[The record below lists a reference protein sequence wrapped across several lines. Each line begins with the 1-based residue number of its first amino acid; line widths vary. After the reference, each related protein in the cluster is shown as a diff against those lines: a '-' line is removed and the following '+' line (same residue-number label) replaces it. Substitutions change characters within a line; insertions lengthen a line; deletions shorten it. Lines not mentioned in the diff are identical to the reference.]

1 MNEAELRQ
9 LMMMLSPNAANT
21 TYMQPNQEAML
32 RNQSISPFTP
42 QGGAQMP
49 NQTGMGI
56 NELLSALMGAQVGAS
71 MPAGQLSNNELEM
84 ISSGDPDGMTA
95 PPMQLSPEQ
104 IIARQQAYA
113 QQEMLKQQEFLRSQR
128 TGQQLQRGDDSIFDR
143 MLRGQ

>member
-1 MNEAELRQ
+1 MNEEELRQ

-95 PPMQLSPEQ
+95 PPMQLSAEE
-104 IIARQQAYA
+104 IAARQAAYA
-113 QQEMLKQQEFLRSQR
+113 QQQAQQQMM
-128 TGQQLQRGDDSIFDR
+128 QQLNGEQMQQRDDSLFDQMVRQR
-143 MLRGQ
+143 MGR

>member
-1 MNEAELRQ
+1 MQEDALRQ
-9 LMMMLSPNAANT
+9 YMMMLMPNAANT
-21 TYMQPNQEAML
+21 NYMQPNQEAML
-32 RNQSISPFTP
+32 NNQSISPYTL
-42 QGGAQMP
+42 QGGVPMP

-56 NELLSALMGAQVGAS
+56 AKL
-71 MPAGQLSNNELEM
+71 LEM

-104 IIARQQAYA
+104 IAARQAAYA